1 MTKKIKDYTY
11 NIYELTKRNMLIFF
25 KNKTTIFF
33 SLIAPVLILL
43 IYILFLSDFQV
54 NMIMDSFENI
64 NLNKSEIKSIVN
76 SWVISGIIGISI
88 LTVALNTMFITIS
101 DRETKVFNDFQASP
115 VNIINL
121 TLSYFISAVI
131 ITFIISLTFAI
142 VGTTYLLST
151 GGSMFLFS
159 FVEILK
165 LLGIILISSLS
176 AVIILMFITSFF
188 KKTSTAASFTG
199 IFTALI
205 GFLVGAYLPSSI
217 LPKGVQNV
225 ANLVPGT
232 HSTSLFRQLYLDK
245 VFNNSNIID
254 KVSSEFIDSIKTQY
268 SYNLIVFNYEFN
280 TITMLLYL
288 LLSIIVFFVIY
299 LLISNYRKKNKI

>member
-1 MTKKIKDYTY
+1 MTKKFKDYTY

-131 ITFIISLTFAI
+131 ITFTISLTFAI
-142 VGTTYLLST
+142 VGTIYLLST

-205 GFLVGAYLPSSI
+205 GFLVGAYLPSSF

>member
-217 LPKGVQNV
+217 LPKRVQNV

>member
-131 ITFIISLTFAI
+131 ITFTISLTFAI
-142 VGTTYLLST
+142 VGTIYLLST

-205 GFLVGAYLPSSI
+205 GFLVGAYLPSSF

-254 KVSSEFIDSIKTQY
+254 KVSSEFIDSIKNQY

>member
-131 ITFIISLTFAI
+131 ITFIISLMFAI

-217 LPKGVQNV
+217 LPKRVQNV

>member
-131 ITFIISLTFAI
+131 ITFTISLTFAI
-142 VGTTYLLST
+142 VGTIYLLST

-217 LPKGVQNV
+217 LPKGVQNA

-245 VFNNSNIID
+245 VFNNSNIRD

-288 LLSIIVFFVIY
+288 LLSIIIFFVIY

>member
-1 MTKKIKDYTY
+1 MTKKFKDYTY

-131 ITFIISLTFAI
+131 ITFTISLTFAI
-142 VGTTYLLST
+142 VGTIYLLST

-205 GFLVGAYLPSSI
+205 GFLVGTYLPSSF

-254 KVSSEFIDSIKTQY
+254 KVSSEFIDSIKNQY